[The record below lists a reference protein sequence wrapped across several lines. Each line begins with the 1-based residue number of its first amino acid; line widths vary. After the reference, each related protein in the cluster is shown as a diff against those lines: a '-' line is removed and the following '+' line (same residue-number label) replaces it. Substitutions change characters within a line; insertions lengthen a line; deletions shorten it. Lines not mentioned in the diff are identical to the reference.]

1 MSILS
6 QKMQADM
13 QLRGL
18 AERTQEA
25 YVHAVR
31 QLAQHYQ
38 RSPDRIEEAEL
49 RQYFLYLKNTRQVS
63 SSTFRIALCG
73 IKFFYE
79 QTMQRQ
85 WHTLEL
91 VRPGKEKKLPV
102 VLSLEEVR
110 QILTCIRQERYR
122 VCLSTIYA
130 CGLRLLEGTQL
141 QVVEI
146 DGARKMLHIA
156 QGKGNKDRYIP
167 LPEAALE
174 MLRQHWR
181 THRHPR
187 WLFPAR
193 QNAQQAMNESG
204 VQKAFRLAL
213 QQSGVHKKATV
224 HTLRHS
230 YATHLLEAGVDLR
243 VIQGY
248 LGHAS
253 PETTALYTHLTAE
266 IHTQSASRINEMLT
280 GLWR

>member
-25 YVHAVR
+25 YAHAVR

-38 RSPDRIEEAEL
+38 RSPDRIKEEEL

-79 QTMQRQ
+79 QTLRCQ
-85 WHTLEL
+85 WHTLQL
-91 VRPGKEKKLPV
+91 VRPEKEKKLPV

-110 QILTCIRQERYR
+110 QILTCIQQERYR

-130 CGLRLLEGTQL
+130 YGLRLLEGTQL
-141 QVVEI
+141 QVAEI

-156 QGKGNKDRYIP
+156 QGKGNKDRYVP

-181 THRHPR
+181 GHRNPR
-187 WLFPAR
+187 WLFPPG
-193 QNAQQAMNESG
+193 QHNDQPMNESG
-204 VQKAFRLAL
+204 VQKTFRLAL
-213 QQSGVHKKATV
+213 LASGVHKKATV

-230 YATHLLEAGVDLR
+230 YATHLLEADVDLR

-266 IHTQSASRINEMLT
+266 IHTQSASRINEMLA
-280 GLWR
+280 GLSR